1 MGSRRPS
8 SLVERGPTSRA
19 WVSLAGR
26 SAFPERHRISTP
38 IPHTSRTFSCWTELR
53 AKGTHRSAPSTASTA
68 VRRSGKPRG
77 CSWKRHPEVI
87 IASQRPARI
96 VVHDYLGHPFQIE
109 LSRELARRGHDVRHV
124 YCSAIAVGQGNL
136 QAGKPESGRLS
147 IIGVPR
153 QQHPSPGPDTYGQD
167 VGSLI
172 RDFKPHVVIS
182 GNSPV
187 PVQRHIQRTCAEQRI
202 RFVYWL
208 QDVYS
213 ARAPSAKT
221 RPYDWERTARC
232 EKATLLSSDAV
243 VAIAEPFAAFVRQWG
258 VQPEHIT
265 VIENWAPLAEMECDG
280 DDWAPASSCRS
291 SGEPILLYSGTL
303 DDRHGADLL
312 VRLAKACDARNTGVL
327 FVVSEGSGRR
337 ALESARALGIR
348 RMQLYD
354 FQPYDHVPRMF
365 AAADVLLAGLSTEAG
380 QMSVPSKVLAYLC
393 AGRPVLAAIPSTN
406 RAAQLLAEIGAG
418 QVVSPDDP
426 DEYVEAAFALL
437 ADPARRQRMGS
448 AGRQYA
454 RRAFAIEPIADRFEE
469 ILVP

>member
-1 MGSRRPS
+1 MGCRRPR
-8 SLVERGPTSRA
+8 SLVERRPTSQA
-19 WVSLAGR
+19 LVSLAGR
-26 SAFPERHRISTP
+26 TAFPERHHISTN
-38 IPHTSRTFSCWTELR
+38 IPQTSRTFSCWTELR
-53 AKGTHRSAPSTASTA
+53 ANRIHWSAPSTASTA
-68 VRRSGKPRG
+68 LRRSGKRRR
-77 CSWKRHPEVI
+77 CSRIRHLEVI

-124 YCSAIAVGQGNL
+124 HCSTIAVGQGKL
-136 QAGKPESGRLS
+136 QVGEPDSGRLS
-147 IIGVPR
+147 IIGVP
-153 QQHPSPGPDTYGQD
+153 QQQNPISGPDTYGQD

-172 RDFKPHVVIS
+172 GDFAPHVVIS

-187 PVQRHIQRTCAEQRI
+187 PVQRDIQQTCAQWRI

-213 ARAPSAKT
+213 ARAPSVKT
-221 RPYDWERTARC
+221 RPDDWERTARC

-243 VAIAEPFAAFVRQWG
+243 VAIAEPFADFVRQCG

-265 VIENWAPLAEMECDG
+265 VIENWAPLAEMECDS
-280 DDWAPASSCRS
+280 DDWAPASSYHS
-291 SGEPILLYSGTL
+291 SGEPIFLYSGTL

-327 FVVSEGSGRR
+327 IVVSEGSGRR

-348 RMQLYD
+348 RLQLYD
-354 FQPYDHVPRMF
+354 FQPYEHVPRMF

-426 DEYVEAAFALL
+426 DKYVEAAFALL
-437 ADPARRQRMGS
+437 ADPARRLRMGS

>member
-1 MGSRRPS
+1 MGCRRPR
-8 SLVERGPTSRA
+8 SLIERRPTSRT
-19 WVSLAGR
+19 WTNLAGR
-26 SAFPERHRISTP
+26 PAFPELHRISTP
-38 IPHTSRTFSCWTELR
+38 IPRTSRTYSCWTELR
-53 AKGTHRSAPSTASTA
+53 SNRIHWRAPSTASTA
-68 VRRSGKPRG
+68 VRRSGKPRR
-77 CSWKRHPEVI
+77 CSWIRHLEVI
-87 IASQRPARI
+87 IASQHPARI

-124 YCSAIAVGQGNL
+124 YCSTIAVGQGKL
-136 QAGKPESGRLS
+136 EVGRPDSGRLS
-147 IIGVPR
+147 IIGMPQ
-153 QQHPSPGPDTYGQD
+153 QQHPSSSPDTYGQD
-167 VGSLI
+167 VGGLI
-172 RDFKPHVVIS
+172 RDFTPHVVIS

-187 PVQRHIQRTCAEQRI
+187 PVQQHIQQACANQRI

-208 QDVYS
+208 QDIYS
-213 ARAPSAKT
+213 ARAPRAET
-221 RPYDWERTARC
+221 RPYDWERIVRC

-243 VAIAEPFAAFVRQWG
+243 VAIAEPFADFVRQCG
-258 VQPEHIT
+258 VQPERIA
-265 VIENWAPLAEMECDG
+265 VIENWAPLAEMECDS
-280 DDWAPASSCRS
+280 DDWAPARPYRS
-291 SGEPILLYSGTL
+291 SGEPIFLYSGTL

-312 VRLAKACDARNTGVL
+312 VRLAKACDARNAGVL

-348 RMQLYD
+348 RLQLYD
-354 FQPYDHVPRMF
+354 FQPYGHVPRMF
-365 AAADVLLAGLSTEAG
+365 AAADVLLAGLSTDAG

-418 QVVSPDDP
+418 RVVSPDDP

-437 ADPARRQRMGS
+437 ADPARRQRMGN